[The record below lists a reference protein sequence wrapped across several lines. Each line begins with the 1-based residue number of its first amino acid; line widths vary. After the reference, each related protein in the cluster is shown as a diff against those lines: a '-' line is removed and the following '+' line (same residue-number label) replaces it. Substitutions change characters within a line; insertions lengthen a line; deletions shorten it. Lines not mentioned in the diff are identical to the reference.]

1 MIVAPSADAPRPPVE
16 FSPAAQDFIRDPYP
30 MLKRMREEC
39 PVWFSPELGFW
50 GLMRYEDID
59 RALVDFETFTN
70 GAVRTPPIPRRFEG
84 RVPPDFFAKAMIAM
98 DPPEHTRYRKVAQQ
112 GFTRGRM
119 RELKSPIRDIANSL
133 IDGFIDDGRCE
144 FMGQFAYALTLRTIM
159 LLMDLPPEEMER
171 MRRLAEDFPG
181 IVADG
186 IDPMP
191 EQERNERWG
200 RMVEVREL
208 FARVVDQRRA
218 NPGGDIVSHLATAT
232 DEDGQPLFTTQRI
245 VTHMSEFVFA
255 GTDTTANTIAFTVML
270 LDADPAQRAEVLA
283 DRAMIP
289 NLIEEVLRRK
299 AATVGIFKT
308 TARDVEVHGITI
320 PAGSLVWCAIASAGH
335 DPERFDD
342 PESFDIHR
350 ANAAKHMTFGKGR
363 HLCLGAPLSRA
374 EAKVGLEV
382 LLERI
387 PDIRVVPGQEPE
399 FQEILL
405 TNVMRQL
412 EVEWDRR

>member
-1 MIVAPSADAPRPPVE
+1 MIVADAPAAPRPPAE
-16 FSPAAQDFIRDPYP
+16 FSPASSDFIRDPYP
-30 MLKRMREEC
+30 MLKRMRAEC

-50 GLMRYEDID
+50 GLMRYEDIGH
-59 RALVDFETFTN
+59 ALVDHETFTN
-70 GAVRTPPIPRRFEG
+70 GAVRTPPIPPRFEG

-119 RELKSPIRDIANSL
+119 RELEPPIRDIANSL
-133 IDGFIDDGRCE
+133 IDGFIDQGHCE
-144 FMGQFAYALTLRTIM
+144 FMGDFAYALTLRTIM
-159 LLMDLPPEEMER
+159 LLMNLPPDEMGR
-171 MRRLAEDFPG
+171 MRQLAEDFPG

-191 EQERNERWG
+191 EEERNERWG

-208 FARVVDQRRA
+208 FARVVDERRA

-232 DEDGQPLFTTQRI
+232 GEDGNPLFTTQRI

-255 GTDTTANTIAFTVML
+255 GTDTTANTMAFTVML
-270 LDADPAQRAEVLA
+270 LDADPAQRAQVVA
-283 DRAMIP
+283 DPATIP
-289 NLIEEVLRRK
+289 NLVEEVLRRK

-308 TARDVEVHGITI
+308 TARDVEVRGIMI

-335 DPERFDD
+335 DPERFPE

-405 TNVMRQL
+405 TNVMRRL
-412 EVEWDRR
+412 EVEWGVR

>member
-1 MIVAPSADAPRPPVE
+1 MTVAPSADTPRPPAE

-50 GLMRYEDID
+50 GLMRYDDID
-59 RALVDFETFTN
+59 RALVDHETFTN
-70 GAVRTPPIPRRFEG
+70 GAVRTPPIPARFEG
-84 RVPPDFFAKAMIAM
+84 RVPADFFAKAMIAM

-119 RELKSPIRDIANSL
+119 RELESPIREIANSL
-133 IDGFIDDGRCE
+133 IDSFIEDGHCE

-159 LLMDLPPEEMER
+159 LLMDLPPEEMAR
-171 MRRLAEDFPG
+171 MRLLAEDFPG

-191 EQERNERWG
+191 EEERNERWG

-218 NPGGDIVSHLATAT
+218 DPGADIVSRLATAT
-232 DEDGQPLFTTQRI
+232 DEDGGPLFTTQRI

-255 GTDTTANTIAFTVML
+255 GTDTTANTMAFTVML
-270 LDADPAQRAEVLA
+270 LDADPAQRAEVVA
-283 DRAMIP
+283 DPARIP

-299 AATVGIFKT
+299 AATVGIFKMT
-308 TARDVEVHGITI
+308 SRDVEIRGVTI

-335 DPERFDD
+335 DPERF
-342 PESFDIHR
+342 PSAESFDIHR
-350 ANAAKHMTFGKGR
+350 ANAAKHLTFGKGR

-405 TNVMRQL
+405 TNVMRRL
-412 EVEWDRR
+412 DVEWGRR